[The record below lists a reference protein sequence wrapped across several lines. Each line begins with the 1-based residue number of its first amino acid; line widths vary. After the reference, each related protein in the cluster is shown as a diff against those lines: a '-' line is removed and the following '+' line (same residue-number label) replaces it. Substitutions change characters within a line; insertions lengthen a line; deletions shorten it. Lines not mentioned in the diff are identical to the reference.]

1 MKGDLFMKRK
11 VLVSMGMCLMLFFS
25 FATMTQAGYVNF
37 NSILLKKLKS
47 AIRADYRGLIF
58 R

>member
-25 FATMTQAGYVNF
+25 FAYVEIMDLDDF
-37 NSILLKKLKS
+37 HLQQ
-47 AIRADYRGLIF
+47 
-58 R
+58 